1 MAGLSYGFIETRGLI
16 CAIESAD
23 AMVKAARV
31 RLIKQHNPGRAL
43 VTVICEGDLAACQ
56 AAIDAGSAAAMR
68 FGELISAHVIPR
80 PDGDTDYL
88 VEELI
93 SKKRKGKGQGKGRR
107 KGKGGQNRAEQPP
120 AKTPPPE
127 KTKSAGPDL
136 SGRALRHLR
145 AHPAGATADE
155 LAAALKCD
163 RPAILTALKALLDE
177 GVIEKMQRKYYPLT
191 DKK

>member
-43 VTVICEGDLAACQ
+43 VAIVCEGDLAACQ
-56 AAIDAGSAAAMR
+56 AAVDAGSAAAIR

-80 PDGDTDYL
+80 PDGDTDFL

-93 SKKRKGKGQGKGRR
+93 SKKRKGMGQRKGS
-107 KGKGGQNRAEQPP
+107 GKGGSGQGRGGQPP
-120 AKTPPPE
+120 AKTPQPE
-127 KTKSAGPDL
+127 KPKRTGADL
-136 SGRALRHLR
+136 SSRALRHIQAR
-145 AHPAGATADE
+145 PAGSTADE

-163 RPAILTALKALLDE
+163 RPAILGVLKTLLDE

>member
-43 VTVICEGDLAACQ
+43 VTIVCEGDLAACQ
-56 AAIDAGSAAAMR
+56 AAVDAGSAAALR
-68 FGELISAHVIPR
+68 LGELISAHVIPR
-80 PDGDTDYL
+80 PDGDTDIL

-93 SKKRKGKGQGKGRR
+93 NKKRKGTGKGPGKGDSGQGGSGR
-107 KGKGGQNRAEQPP
+107 PP
-120 AKTPPPE
+120 VNTPKPE
-127 KTKSAGPDL
+127 KAKRAGADL
-136 SGRALRHLR
+136 SSRALRHIQAR
-145 AHPAGATADE
+145 PAGSTADE

-163 RPAILTALKALLDE
+163 RPAILGVLKTLLDD